1 MIKFITV
8 KEMFEEKREE
18 LKLEVI
24 SGGRKGLSRKIKVF
38 LINRPGL
45 ALADYFDYFGYGR
58 LQILGKTEFSY
69 LRKLS
74 KKKRYEIF
82 KKLFSYNIP
91 CVVITR
97 KIRVPHDLIRAAQK
111 EDISILRTA
120 LMTNKFINK
129 ISFYL
134 EEKFAPSTSLHG
146 VLIDIYGVGVLI
158 LGDSGIGKSECA
170 LELIKRGHRLV
181 TDDVVEITLKPDG
194 VLTGCSGVE
203 FAKHHMEVRGLGIID
218 IKNLFGTG
226 AIRDFCQID
235 LVINLEG
242 WDSSK
247 EYDRLGFE
255 DYKFSILGIELPQ
268 LIIPVGPGRNVAII
282 AEVAAMNWRLKAKGY
297 NAAKEL
303 NRRLINVMHAKKG
316 K

>member
-8 KEMFEEKREE
+8 KEMFEEKGED
-18 LKLEVI
+18 LKLELI
-24 SGGRKGLSRKIKVF
+24 SGCKKGLSRKIKVF

-45 ALADYFDYFGYGR
+45 ALANYFDYFAYGR

-69 LRKLS
+69 LKKLS
-74 KKKRYEIF
+74 NKNREEIF

-91 CVVITR
+91 CVVVTR
-97 KIRVPHDLIRAAQK
+97 KMRIPDALIKAAQRK
-111 EDISILRTA
+111 DIPILRTT

-129 ISFYL
+129 VSFYL
-134 EEKFAPSTSLHG
+134 EDKFAPTTSLHG
-146 VLIDIYGVGVLI
+146 VLIDVYGVGVLI
-158 LGDSGIGKSECA
+158 LGESGIGKSECA

-181 TDDVVEITLKPDG
+181 SDDVVEITRKPDG
-194 VLTGCSGVE
+194 VLVGNGVD

-226 AIRDFCQID
+226 VIRDSSQID

-247 EYDRLGFE
+247 DYDRLGIDE
-255 DYKFSILGIELPQ
+255 CKFKVLDIELPQ
-268 LIIPVGPGRNVAII
+268 LIVPVGPGRNIAII
-282 AEVAAMNWRLKAKGY
+282 VEVAAMNWRLKAKGF
-297 NAAKEL
+297 NSAKEF
-303 NRRLINVMHAKKG
+303 NKKLISIMQKK
-316 K
+316 KK